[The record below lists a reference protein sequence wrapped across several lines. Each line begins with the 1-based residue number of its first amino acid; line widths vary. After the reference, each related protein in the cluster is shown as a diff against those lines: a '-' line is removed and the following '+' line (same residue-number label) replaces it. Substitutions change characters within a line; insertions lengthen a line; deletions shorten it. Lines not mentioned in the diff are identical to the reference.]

1 MVDRGQEIAAV
12 SETETL
18 TLPRVEDND
27 SDDVRWALE
36 TANTLWGQGDQR
48 SALRWLSRAAETAAT
63 EENDRRSLL
72 LARAAADLRGRLNLT
87 SSLTPSPQ
95 KEPPPPERTLTGL
108 TLDETPAQSQVVAPA
123 SVVSQP
129 PTRQAAPAESTK
141 RPSAH
146 PTTNAQTRDDGPPD
160 SERRARQGSSHA
172 AIRVAVGGGLN
183 NEGVLRV
190 RRLGDGEVTREGEH
204 LAMLV
209 SLESDVDLSLL

>member
-87 SSLTPSPQ
+87 SSLTPSPL

-108 TLDETPAQSQVVAPA
+108 TLDETPAQSQVGAQAAAPS
-123 SVVSQP
+123 SVVAQP
-129 PTRQAAPAESTK
+129 AARQPAPAESTK
-141 RPSAH
+141 RPSVG
-146 PTTNAQTRDDGPPD
+146 PGNDGPPD

>member
-1 MVDRGQEIAAV
+1 V
-12 SETETL
+12 SETESL
-18 TLPRVEDND
+18 SLPRVEDND

-72 LARAAADLRGRLNLT
+72 LARAAADLRGRLNLA
-87 SSLTPSPQ
+87 SSLTPSPL

-108 TLDETPAQSQVVAPA
+108 TLDETPAQSQVVAPSGVA
-123 SVVSQP
+123 SQA
-129 PTRQAAPAESTK
+129 PTRPQQAPAESTK
-141 RPSAH
+141 RPSAQ
-146 PTTNAQTRDDGPPD
+146 PASAQPTNAQARDDGPPD